1 MSFTGKGGA
10 GTALQ
15 TKGTTFANAV
25 KQEGA
30 DPGCSDDCVSRAVAQ
45 KSSVLGAESSQVL
58 T

>member
-15 TKGTTFANAV
+15 TEGTAFANAV

-30 DPGCSDDCVSRAVAQ
+30 DPGRAVAQ
-45 KSSVLGAESSQVL
+45 KSSMLGVESSQVL